1 MVYLLYVTIPFCR
14 GAALSGLRGVARRRS
29 VRREGCF
36 FEASERKR
44 KSAKPLKHLQKRG

>member
-1 MVYLLYVTIPFCR
+1 MVNLLYLTIPVCR
-14 GAALSGLRGVARRRS
+14 GAELSGLWGVARRRS

-44 KSAKPLKHLQKRG
+44 KTEKPLKYLQKRG